1 MRERTRI
8 IVFAIAIMAAAS
20 LLVAGVTQYS
30 LYRAAFAEETARL
43 VEAVKNQARLMEAI
57 ARFSAQR
64 NHDAQEGEAA
74 DSAEATLEQM
84 VDAHQYYEGFG
95 QTGEFALAR
104 RDGDAIVFL
113 LSHRHFDLDDPK
125 PVPFK
130 SHLAEPMRRAL
141 LGGSGSLVGP
151 DYRGQRVL
159 AAYEPVDGLGW
170 GIVAKIDLAEIRAPF
185 IRAGTIAGLIA
196 LAVIVVGAA
205 FSVRVTNPLLSRLEE
220 SEARNRVVL
229 ASTPDPVVTVDSYG
243 TIQSASDSVERVLG
257 WTPSELIG
265 RNVNLLM
272 DEPHQSEHHAHLAN
286 YRRTGRSDIFG
297 RTRTF
302 EARHKDGSTVQIEL
316 SVARVD
322 IPGKKQPLFTGIIHD
337 ITERKRAED
346 AVRRSEER
354 FRKVFDHSN
363 DAIFVIDPVTDAIL
377 DANPTACAMLQ
388 YTREELLSVPI
399 SAVHPN
405 EMPQLRAFAKS
416 VFHEGHGWTDELTCF
431 TKSGATLPAEISA
444 SVFDFAGRKCILA
457 LVRDIT
463 ERKQA
468 ERALKE
474 SEERLSQI
482 LGSAMDAIVTV
493 DEHLVIRMF
502 NAAAEKVFRCKAV
515 EAVQQPFDRFASEAL
530 RELLVRSMS
539 ACEAGDSDS
548 CLVWAPEGLTALR
561 ADGEMFPLEATIS
574 RSEAAGEKLY
584 TIILRDVNERV
595 RAEERL
601 HSLRL
606 ENVYLREEVGAEVE
620 FEEIVGSSPSIRKV
634 LESVKQ
640 VAGTDSTVLITGE
653 TGTGKELI
661 ARAIH
666 NLSGRKDKVLVT
678 VNCAALPAGLIESEL
693 FGHEKGAFTGATSQK
708 AGRFELADG
717 GTIFLDEI
725 GDLPL
730 ELQSKLLR
738 VLQEGEFERVGGSK
752 TLKVDVRI
760 VAATNQDPAKAVAEE
775 RFRSDLYYRLNIFP
789 IRLPPLRDRKSDIP
803 SLVRHLTMKC
813 ATKMAKRIDTIP
825 NATMQALIAYPWP
838 GNVRE
843 LENVIERGVILTN
856 GEHLKLGDWLPK
868 PTVATDGSP
877 LVTLEESE
885 RQHIQR
891 VLELAN
897 WQVRGARGAAEI
909 LGLKPTTLESR
920 MKRLGIVRKQ

>member
-1 MRERTRI
+1 
-8 IVFAIAIMAAAS
+8 MAAAS
-20 LLVAGVTQYS
+20 LLVAGVTQYF
-30 LYRAAFAEETARL
+30 LYRAAVEAETARL
-43 VEAVKNQARLMEAI
+43 VETVKSQARLMEAI
-57 ARFSAQR
+57 VRFNAGLDHDPHAQ
-64 NHDAQEGEAA
+64 DVAA
-74 DSAEATLEQM
+74 ATLRQV
-84 VDAHQYYEGFG
+84 VDAHRHYEGLG
-95 QTGEFALAR
+95 KTGEFTLAR
-104 RDGDAIVFL
+104 RDGDTIVFL
-113 LSHRHFDLDDPK
+113 LSHRHFDLDNPR
-125 PVPFK
+125 PVPLK
-130 SHLAEPMRRAL
+130 SQLAEPMRRAL

-159 AAYEPVDGLGW
+159 AAYEPVEGLGW

-185 IRAGTIAGLIA
+185 VRAGTIAGLSA

-205 FSVRVTNPLLSRLEE
+205 FFASVTNSLLRRLEE

-229 ASTPDPVVTVDSYG
+229 ASTSDPVVTIDSYG
-243 TIQSASDSVERVLG
+243 IIQSASESIERVLG
-257 WTPSELIG
+257 WRPPELIG
-265 RNVNLLM
+265 RNVNVLM
-272 DEPHQSEHHAHLAN
+272 DEPHRSEHDAHLAN
-286 YRRTGRSDIFG
+286 YQRTGETDIFG

-302 EARHKDGSTVQIEL
+302 EALHKDGSTVRIEL
-316 SVARVD
+316 SVARVNV
-322 IPGKKQPLFTGIIHD
+322 PGKKPPLFTGIIHD
-337 ITERKRAED
+337 ITERTRAED
-346 AVRRSEER
+346 ALRRSEER
-354 FRKVFDHSN
+354 FRRVFDHSN
-363 DAIFVIDPVTDAIL
+363 DAIFVIDPEADAIL
-377 DANPTACAMLQ
+377 DANPTACTMLQ
-388 YTREELLSVPI
+388 YTREELLSIPI

-405 EMPQLRAFAKS
+405 EMPQLQAFAKS
-416 VFHEGHGWTDELTCF
+416 VFHEGHGWTDELTCY
-431 TKSGATLPAEISA
+431 TKPGATLPAEISA
-444 SVFDFAGRKCILA
+444 SVFDFAGRKCVLA

-463 ERKQA
+463 ERKKAQ
-468 ERALKE
+468 RALKE

-482 LGSAMDAIVTV
+482 LSSAMDAIVTV
-493 DEHLVIRMF
+493 DEQLIIRMF
-502 NAAAEKVFRCKAV
+502 NAAAEKVFRCKSAD
-515 EAVQQPFDRFASEAL
+515 AIRQPFDRFASEAL

-539 ACEAGDSDS
+539 ACEAGDSES
-548 CLVWAPEGLTALR
+548 CLMWAPEGLTALR
-561 ADGEMFPLEATIS
+561 ADGEVFPLEATIS

-601 HSLRL
+601 HSLHL

-620 FEEIVGSSPSIRKV
+620 FEKIVGSSPSIRKV

-666 NLSGRKDKVLVT
+666 NLSGRKDKAQVR
-678 VNCAALPAGLIESEL
+678 VNCAALPAGLIESEV
-693 FGHEKGAFTGATSQK
+693 FGHEKGAFTGATSQR

-752 TLKVDVRI
+752 TLKVDVRV
-760 VAATNQDPAKAVAEE
+760 VAATNQDLAKAVAEG
-775 RFRSDLYYRLNIFP
+775 RFRSDLFYRLNVFP
-789 IRLPPLRDRKSDIP
+789 IRIPPLRDRKGDIP
-803 SLVRHLTMKC
+803 PLVRHLTMKY

-825 NATMQALIAYPWP
+825 DATMQALIAYPWP

-843 LENVIERGVILTN
+843 LENVIERGMILTK

-877 LVTLEESE
+877 LVTLEELE

-920 MKRLGIVRKQ
+920 MKRLGIVRKS